1 MLEYSRTSRDDLAA
15 VVEFIGP
22 LNVKADHRIGY
33 LGDRPEEIAR
43 ELLKYGA
50 IDVAF
55 MARQN
60 GQLVGFM
67 ATDVDEDLGRSYLFG
82 PWVDVAEWDEIASRL
97 VDECI
102 ALVPDNARKQLE
114 MFFDIANDN
123 VSRLGST
130 LGLETYKEVRT
141 LRFDRSDLDNVA
153 PGTAIPVATRHH
165 ESVMELHDRT
175 FPNTHLPGRR
185 MLEELGDNKA
195 CFVRSESDEV
205 LGYIYLEVDNTTG
218 SASLEFLGSAE
229 RARRRGIAADL
240 VQAGLHWTFGFESL
254 SKTWLVVDEDNEDAR
269 EALREAG
276 VDRGHRLTS
285 MRLRVARKPA
295 GSPGAGPVKHT
306 TVAEGTSPSKI
317 SSTGNPGRSF

>member
-1 MLEYSRTSRDDLAA
+1 MLEYSRTARDDLAA
-15 VVEFIGP
+15 VVEFIAP

-43 ELLKYGA
+43 ELLEYDA
-50 IDVAF
+50 IDNGF
-55 MARQN
+55 MARR
-60 GQLVGFM
+60 GGELVGFM
-67 ATDVDEDLGRSYLFG
+67 AMDVDEDLGRSYLFG

-102 ALVPDNARKQLE
+102 ALVPDNATKQLE

-123 VSRLGST
+123 VSRLGSG
-130 LGLETYKEVRT
+130 LGFETYKDVRT

-185 MLEELGDNKA
+185 MLEQLGDNKA

-205 LGYIYLEVDNTTG
+205 LGYIYLEVDDTTG
-218 SASLEFLGSAE
+218 SASLEFLGTAE

-240 VQAGLHWTFGFESL
+240 VQTGLSWLFGFESV
-254 SKTWLVVDEDNEDAR
+254 SEVWLVVDEDNAGAR
-269 EALREAG
+269 RLYERLGWTE
-276 VDRGHRLTS
+276 VHRLTS
-285 MRLRVARKPA
+285 MRRSGVPEARRLT
-295 GSPGAGPVKHT
+295 GGGA
-306 TVAEGTSPSKI
+306 
-317 SSTGNPGRSF
+317 

>member
-1 MLEYSRTSRDDLAA
+1 MLDYSRTSREDLAA
-15 VVEFIGP
+15 VVEFIAP
-22 LNVKADHRIGY
+22 LNAQAEHRIGY
-33 LGDRPEEIAR
+33 VGDTPEEIAR
-43 ELLKYGA
+43 DLLKYGA

-67 ATDVDEDLGRSYLFG
+67 AIDVDEELGRSYLIG
-82 PWVDVAEWDEIASRL
+82 PWVDAAEWDEIANHL
-97 VDECI
+97 VHECL
-102 ALVPDNARKQLE
+102 ANVPDNATEQIE
-114 MFFDIANDN
+114 MFFGIANHN

-130 LGLETYKEVRT
+130 LGFETYKDVRT
-141 LRFDRSDLDNVA
+141 LRFHRSDLDNVA

-218 SASLEFLGSAE
+218 SASLEFLGTAE

-240 VQAGLHWTFGFESL
+240 VQTGLHWLFGFESV
-254 SKTWLVVDEDNEDAR
+254 SETWLVVDEDNAGAR
-269 EALREAG
+269 RLY
-276 VDRGHRLTS
+276 DRLGWTEVHRLTS
-285 MRLRVARKPA
+285 MRRSGRPADFSDRAKRPSGPKPA
-295 GSPGAGPVKHT
+295 PHK
-306 TVAEGTSPSKI
+306 
-317 SSTGNPGRSF
+317 TGN